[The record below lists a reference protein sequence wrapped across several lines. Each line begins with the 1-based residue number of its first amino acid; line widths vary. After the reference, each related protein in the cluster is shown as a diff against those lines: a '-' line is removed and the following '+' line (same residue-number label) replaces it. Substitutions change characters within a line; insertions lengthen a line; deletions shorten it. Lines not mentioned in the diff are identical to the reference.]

1 MSLALHDKNHLSL
14 HIVISLL
21 KLFLSKFGI
30 GIDIDFDIEEGFVE

>member
-21 KLFLSKFGI
+21 KLKVSKF
-30 GIDIDFDIEEGFVE
+30 DVEIEEVFVE